1 MASGCCM
8 PPSGGWLLFPSASFL
23 AEECRSTSGI
33 KGLFSFSLDVVSKSC
48 YGVYTDASG
57 SSREERGMRWLTQ
70 KLRLKPELLQ
80 ASF

>member
-8 PPSGGWLLFPSASFL
+8 PPSGGWLLFPSASLL
-23 AEECRSTSGI
+23 AEECRSISGI
-33 KGLFSFSLDVVSKSC
+33 KGLFSFSLDVVSKSR
-48 YGVYTDASG
+48 YGIYTSG
-57 SSREERGMRWLTQ
+57 SSREEGGMRWLTQ